1 MGKLNHEWVKASLEM
16 ADNER
21 SKLSERERELH
32 GLSSIR
38 LRVFD

>member
-21 SKLSERERELH
+21 SKLSERERNFTDLAQL
-32 GLSSIR
+32 G
-38 LRVFD
+38 